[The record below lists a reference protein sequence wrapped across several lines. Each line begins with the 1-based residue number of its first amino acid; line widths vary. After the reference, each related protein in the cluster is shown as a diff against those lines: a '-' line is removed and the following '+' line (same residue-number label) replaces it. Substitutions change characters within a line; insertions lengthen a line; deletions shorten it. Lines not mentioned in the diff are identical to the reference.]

1 MKRILLLICCLIP
14 LIGKAQTAL
23 GTLNNLHQ
31 VVKGETLWGIAHQYG
46 VTEEALRKANPE
58 IKKDKVKKGMLLVIP
73 RIVEERPIEMAPIM
87 EEPAPAVEEVRH
99 TLRVGILLPLE
110 EKTERATKFIEFYQ
124 GFLMAVDSVKS
135 EGADVTVHTFH
146 CGSTD
151 EAMQNVLRNEVLA
164 NMDVIFGPA
173 DAAQI
178 NTLAEFCNKMGV
190 RLVLPFANN
199 YSLAGKPLLYSATTS
214 HTAIQQDAAKL
225 IVEKYPD
232 RNYVILNTNSADTR
246 GKQFVEAIRNEL
258 SHQGIAM
265 RAWNIEGDALAI
277 ESALNQFRLNCI
289 IPDNT
294 SIKTLNVLFARL
306 NNFCAEHPDYKISI
320 LGYPEWQTY
329 TSTQLLDF
337 YKYDTYIYSPYYRN
351 PLLPAT
357 ENFEQSFSTNFHRP
371 QGVTF
376 PRYGMMGF
384 DMGYYFLHGI
394 WTLGNRFETEQQ
406 TLQYSPVQHAFRFI
420 QDEAGS
426 GYANHGLQLIH
437 YMPEQ
442 SIEQIRTR

>member
-110 EKTERATKFIEFYQ
+110 EKTERATKLIEFYQ

-146 CGSTD
+146 CGSTE

-214 HTAIQQDAAKL
+214 NTAIQQDAAKL

-232 RNYVILNTNSADTR
+232 RNYVILNTKATKALPCGHGTLRATHWPSKAHSTSSA
-246 GKQFVEAIRNEL
+246 
-258 SHQGIAM
+258 
-265 RAWNIEGDALAI
+265 
-277 ESALNQFRLNCI
+277 
-289 IPDNT
+289 
-294 SIKTLNVLFARL
+294 
-306 NNFCAEHPDYKISI
+306 
-320 LGYPEWQTY
+320 
-329 TSTQLLDF
+329 STASF
-337 YKYDTYIYSPYYRN
+337 PTT
-351 PLLPAT
+351 PA
-357 ENFEQSFSTNFHRP
+357 SRH
-371 QGVTF
+371 
-376 PRYGMMGF
+376 
-384 DMGYYFLHGI
+384 
-394 WTLGNRFETEQQ
+394 
-406 TLQYSPVQHAFRFI
+406 
-420 QDEAGS
+420 
-426 GYANHGLQLIH
+426 
-437 YMPEQ
+437 
-442 SIEQIRTR
+442 

>member
-14 LIGKAQTAL
+14 LIGKAQTTL

-73 RIVEERPIEMAPIM
+73 RGVEERPIEMAPIM

-110 EKTERATKFIEFYQ
+110 EKTERATKLIEFYQ

-178 NTLAEFCNKMGV
+178 NTLA
-190 RLVLPFANN
+190 
-199 YSLAGKPLLYSATTS
+199 
-214 HTAIQQDAAKL
+214 
-225 IVEKYPD
+225 
-232 RNYVILNTNSADTR
+232 
-246 GKQFVEAIRNEL
+246 
-258 SHQGIAM
+258 
-265 RAWNIEGDALAI
+265 
-277 ESALNQFRLNCI
+277 
-289 IPDNT
+289 
-294 SIKTLNVLFARL
+294 
-306 NNFCAEHPDYKISI
+306 
-320 LGYPEWQTY
+320 
-329 TSTQLLDF
+329 
-337 YKYDTYIYSPYYRN
+337 
-351 PLLPAT
+351 
-357 ENFEQSFSTNFHRP
+357 
-371 QGVTF
+371 
-376 PRYGMMGF
+376 
-384 DMGYYFLHGI
+384 
-394 WTLGNRFETEQQ
+394 
-406 TLQYSPVQHAFRFI
+406 
-420 QDEAGS
+420 
-426 GYANHGLQLIH
+426 
-437 YMPEQ
+437 
-442 SIEQIRTR
+442 